1 MVKNTL
7 SANDYK
13 NRLQS
18 LLPLWEISV
27 MINKRLLI
35 KNLLAHNDENSFYD
49 KKRQLNLGNKEGKA
63 KFIKHI
69 CALSNSNPKNNSYI
83 VVGVQDD
90 DNEIVGVD
98 FFDDAKL
105 QNLINAYLENPPV
118 VLYEN
123 IHFPHLPEGKVV
135 GLVTIRPTE
144 KMTSLRKNIW
154 KYYGGAVFFRDG
166 SISISKVFDLEI
178 NDINSDVVT
187 EIEKH
192 AHNNIELTLDG
203 VIDFISRYDSGLN
216 PQYKVFKE
224 SFVVCWAGFEKKE
237 KEKSYYSRV
246 DVELINEHVKLFYSS
261 HDEVEIELNDHSFT
275 LIEYVRLGFNNEY
288 MYYPLERMSFLFDDN
303 GSYQIDS
310 ELLFSPPA
318 FEKKLLHHIYN
329 ANNALCEKLRKG
341 ISLKKRE
348 LADVINLAPTY
359 MLCYLNGFD
368 EAKAKLQELSGLMK
382 KQGEAAYQSLKDM
395 QRILRKIKYH

>member
-1 MVKNTL
+1 M
-7 SANDYK
+7 
-13 NRLQS
+13 QS
-18 LLPLWEISV
+18 FLPLLEIEV

-49 KKRQLNLGNKEGKA
+49 KKRQLNLGDKEGKA
-63 KFIKHI
+63 KFLKHI

-83 VVGVQDD
+83 VVGVKDE
-90 DNEIVGVD
+90 DNDICGVD

-105 QNLINAYLENPPV
+105 QNLINAYLDNPPV

-135 GLVTIRPTE
+135 GLVTIRPIE
-144 KMTSLRKNIW
+144 KMTALRKNIW
-154 KYYGGAVFFRDG
+154 KYYGGSVFFRDG
-166 SISISKVFDLEI
+166 SISMSKVFDLEI
-178 NDINSDVVT
+178 KDVNSEVVA

-203 VIDFISRYDSGLN
+203 VIDFVHRYDSNLH

-224 SFVVCWAGFEKKE
+224 SFVVCWAGLEKRVKG
-237 KEKSYYSRV
+237 KSYFSRV

-261 HDEVEIELNDHSFT
+261 HDEVEIEVDAHSFS
-275 LIEYVRLGFNNEY
+275 LIEYVRLGFNDRFK
-288 MYYPLERMSFLFDDN
+288 YYPLERMSFLFDDK

-310 ELLFSPPA
+310 EFLFSPPK

-329 ANNALCEKLRKG
+329 ANNSLCEKLRKST
-341 ISLKKRE
+341 SLTKNEK
-348 LADVINLAPTY
+348 ADIINLAPTY
-359 MLCYLNGFD
+359 MLCYLNGFE
-368 EAKAKLQELSGLMK
+368 EAKDKLHDLSGIMK
-382 KQGEAAYQSLKDM
+382 KHGESAYQSLKDT